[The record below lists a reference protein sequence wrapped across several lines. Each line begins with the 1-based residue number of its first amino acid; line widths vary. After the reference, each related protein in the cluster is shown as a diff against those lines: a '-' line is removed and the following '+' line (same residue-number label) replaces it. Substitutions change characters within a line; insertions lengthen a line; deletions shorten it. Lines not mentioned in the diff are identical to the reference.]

1 MAKNLRVTITE
12 EELAKI
18 LEYYR
23 KELKSYIHARVN
35 YRIFNKHDSE
45 RILEI
50 TKRIQHLTRMHMKH
64 CENE

>member
-35 YRIFNKHDSE
+35 YRIFDKHDSE

-50 TKRIQHLTRMHMKH
+50 TKRIQHLTGMHMKH